1 MQKISTGEWYNNW
14 VAAQFKALTEAYDQ
28 RVREGVF
35 GDAIWLIPTDGR
47 NAGRLVL
54 ASEKPEGSTDV
65 VRFPGGV
72 GMSATPRAA
81 LQGLLWQVCRRFP
94 IIPTELP

>member
-1 MQKISTGEWYNNW
+1 MISTGEWYNNW
-14 VAAQFKALTEAYDQ
+14 VAAQFNALTTAYDQ
-28 RVREGVF
+28 RARQGVF

-47 NAGRLVL
+47 IPGRLVL
-54 ASEKPEGSTDV
+54 APDKPDGATDV
-65 VRFPGGV
+65 VRFPGGC

-94 IIPTELP
+94 IIPTTELT